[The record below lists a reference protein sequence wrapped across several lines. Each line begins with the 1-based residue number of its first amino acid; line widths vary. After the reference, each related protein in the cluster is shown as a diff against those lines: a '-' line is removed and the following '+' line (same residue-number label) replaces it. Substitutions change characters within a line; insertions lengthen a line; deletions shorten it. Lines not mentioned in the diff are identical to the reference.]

1 MPGPCLP
8 PCLTAALEYLRRGWS
23 VIPLCPPGHEEVS
36 GAHEKSCAR
45 PGMQPLW
52 DWQAYL
58 QRRAR
63 PQEMNML
70 WSRNRHQNV
79 GLVLGPVSGL
89 VAVEIEGSAGE
100 QVLQELSRGELPP
113 TLEFTTPGLSRRLLY
128 RWPEGGLPAPPEN
141 DTFGHL
147 PVRLLGQGAYTVAPP
162 SQHQVGGAYAWVKG
176 HGPADLEPAPCPW
189 WVLDFHGAQARR
201 RTEDEGR
208 RARAEGREVA
218 GRPDLSG
225 SPFAPRPSPL
235 ASRASLA
242 MRFVDLERRPVVWL
256 WQGWIPL
263 GKLTLLDGDPGL
275 GKSTLLLDLAA
286 RVSYK
291 GVMAD
296 GSQGVR
302 GHVVILSAEDGAED
316 TIRPR
321 LEAAGAALEHI
332 HGLAHAHEGNDERC
346 LEIPRDLPL
355 LEQHLAAVDARLLII
370 DPLAAFLC
378 GRDANKD
385 QAIRRVLYQLSRI
398 AERRR
403 CAVICMRHLNKTSA
417 GKALYRGN
425 MSIGVIGHA
434 RAGLLVAPDPDDAAA
449 RVLAVTKCNLAAPP
463 ASLRFRL
470 TPSAEG
476 EVCRI
481 DWLGHSP
488 YRADHLLQPPP
499 AADQRETREE
509 ATTKLAV
516 GVTLLGELLARGPQE
531 IRLLKKECSAAGLST
546 RTVER
551 AARRLGLRLRHTFLE
566 GRNIYTWELPKS

>member
-1 MPGPCLP
+1 MAGPCLP
-8 PCLTAALEYLRRGWS
+8 PCLAAALDYLRRGWS
-23 VIPLCPPGHEEVS
+23 AIPLCPPGHEEVS

-45 PGMQPLW
+45 PGQQPIW
-52 DWQAYL
+52 EWQAYQ

-63 PQEMNML
+63 PHELNML

-79 GLVLGPVSGL
+79 AIVLGPVSGL
-89 VAVEIEGSAGE
+89 VGVEIDGSAGD
-100 QVLQELSRGELPP
+100 QVLQELSRGELPS
-113 TLEFTTPGLSRRLLY
+113 TLEIITPALSRRLLY
-128 RWPEGGLPAPPEN
+128 RWPEAGLPPPPDSE
-141 DTFGHL
+141 TLGHL
-147 PVRLLGQGAYTVAPP
+147 PVRLLGPGAYTVAPP
-162 SQHQVGGAYAWVKG
+162 SRYQVGGAYAWVKG

-189 WVLDFHGAQARR
+189 WVLEFYGVTREAWGVRRELAQGA
-201 RTEDEGR
+201 
-208 RARAEGREVA
+208 AEQ
-218 GRPDLSG
+218 
-225 SPFAPRPSPL
+225 RPSPHAPRSPIERPTPH
-235 ASRASLA
+235 ASRPTTDVR
-242 MRFVDLERRPVVWL
+242 RFIDLEKRPVVWL
-256 WQGWIPL
+256 WRDWVPL
-263 GKLTLLDGDPGL
+263 GKLSLLDGDPGL

-286 RVSYK
+286 RVSHK
-291 GVMAD
+291 GLMPD

-332 HGLAHAHEGNDERC
+332 HGVAQVNEGSDDRC

-355 LEQHLAAVDARLLII
+355 LDQQLAAVDARLLII

-403 CAVICMRHLNKTSA
+403 CAVICMRHLNKTSV

-434 RAGLLVAPDPDDAAA
+434 RAGLLVAPDPDDATA

-463 ASLRFRL
+463 ASLRFHL

-481 DWLGHSP
+481 EWLGRSA
-488 YRADHLLQPPP
+488 YVADQLLQPPP

-509 ATTKLAV
+509 ATTKVAL
-516 GVTLLGELLARGPQE
+516 GVTLLGDLLARGPLE
-531 IRLLKKECSAAGLST
+531 IRLLKKECAAAGLSN

-551 AARRLGLRLRHTFLE
+551 AARRLGLRLRHTSSE
-566 GRNIYTWELPKS
+566 GKNIYTWELPGN